1 MSTRER
7 ILDAAA
13 QILRTRGVVQAT
25 TKEIAQA
32 TGVSEPTLYKY
43 FGDKERLLL
52 AVLQERLPG
61 PSRVDVRPGE
71 RDVAGNLT
79 ELAHATMDFYQR
91 SIPMLGALLADPQRM
106 AAHREAMNRHGAG
119 PDRAVTGFAAY
130 LRAEQGLGRDHDRRG
145 PGRRRGTARRRVLP
159 RGLPAPLHRGP
170 HRRTR
175 PPRARRSP
183 RPGRP
188 RTPPVTPGRAP
199 SPTLRNPNVML
210 ALFNGRPRGT
220 AVAGQ
225 QPRALPTHRRP
236 SAGQLCRKPGA
247 AEPTARLPS
256 AASRV

>member
-106 AAHREAMNRHGAG
+106 AAHREAMSRHGAG

-130 LRAEQGLGRDHDRRG
+130 LRAEQGLGRITADADPDAAAALLVGACFHEAFLRHYTEG
-145 PGRRRGTARRRVLP
+145 PTAA
-159 RGLPAPLHRGP
+159 PAPRK
-170 HRRTR
+170 
-175 PPRARRSP
+175 RAEAL
-183 RPGRP
+183 
-188 RTPPVTPGRAP
+188 VRA
-199 SPTLRNPNVML
+199 VL
-210 ALFNGRPRGT
+210 APL
-220 AVAGQ
+220 Q
-225 QPRALPTHRRP
+225 
-236 SAGQLCRKPGA
+236 
-247 AEPTARLPS
+247 
-256 AASRV
+256 